1 MGPAFA
7 GSVVP
12 KAIADSAITEAIA
25 VIEIIFMSR
34 SPWTS
39 MPTLSTWRLT
49 IEKAIIKKVIFAHPP
64 GLTARRLRAVSDFSK
79 RARTA
84 TRKDEIVFNGN
95 RHQSVNTRMI
105 SMQHTCSNFG
115 GVIHASK
122 PYSSWRR
129 LRDYRC
135 SGLTASIAL
144 KDEFSG
150 AIEIVSYL

>member
-7 GSVVP
+7 GSVVL
-12 KAIADSAITEAIA
+12 KAIADRAITEAIA

-39 MPTLSTWRLT
+39 MPTLSTWRFT

-84 TRKDEIVFNGN
+84 TRRMKSCLMEIGI
-95 RHQSVNTRMI
+95 SPSIPGWSACNTLAPI
-105 SMQHTCSNFG
+105 S
-115 GVIHASK
+115 A
-122 PYSSWRR
+122 
-129 LRDYRC
+129 
-135 SGLTASIAL
+135 
-144 KDEFSG
+144 E
-150 AIEIVSYL
+150 